1 MINFYGGP
9 KGENYVV
16 SHTFG
21 NTQELLKDLEL
32 GGASPV
38 DLNEIVMISYGL
50 PGSEKYEENMK
61 KDYSSDTIENF
72 YFTYNPYLEYYPSVE
87 HHFSTNGHSKLYT
100 ILDPRYETSY
110 NGIKNMMQFGGKYC
124 DICEDNKDRSV
135 WIKINLTGK
144 IKFKGKYIVKDAPDL
159 KYNFNLDSGYDPNTG
174 LGGSGITWHLA
185 SSIESAKKGEGEK
198 VFFPV
203 LRNPG
208 EEDYSLFN
216 ERSINYIQSSSFMT
230 IIPAQ
235 DDLRDSF
242 ISLDTNAIKDPEQ
255 EQLYAILEIHPQTAV
270 DFTDFVIDR
279 SGLQFNS
286 YNFNSCLY
294 QKVLKDT
301 INYDDPFMY
310 ITFQGSNFAYKFL
323 NSSIGSSPIINFNQD
338 ISFVDS
344 NILPSITKNTELSN
358 SRYQIFDLKLPYPST
373 IKSNE
378 DKNGNTYLQLKYQ
391 ETSENPEEEKIKE
404 QTIYMPTLNVDV
416 NSDGLNIT
424 FIKTDGISEKRSI
437 TIVPY
442 FKVENGNLFW
452 KIKGSDDSTYKDL
465 GAMPEGPQ
473 GDKGDKGDKG
483 DALQVTQQFS
493 VTVESNINNRISMV
507 DIAKTAFE
515 MAMNKK
521 YIDSTDIDQNYEVI
535 IGGINYTNSTLQIQ
549 ESYVMFFTLAAENN
563 NNFTFTYDSKKIQF
577 SYIPVS
583 DIGGNIKYI
592 SSTENKSLIL
602 NTSED
607 YNPKDKIYG
616 AEGLTAGET
625 NKIGTKVFDIVG
637 YEGTEGGV
645 GYYVLENAEAYYD
658 SMQKL
663 INNYTATDTEY
674 RGNIKL
680 RWSIRSQLNYDYAGE
695 ILGIEKNEKN
705 EIKLKVNNFFTN
717 EDNIGEPV
725 KYTSGR
731 TYNYGPRFNYCYP
744 LGYYIDKKTSGDMS
758 HTTDA
763 TLYICDHSEL
773 GTRELYGQ
781 SYSFG
786 KDNITQKDLSFQ
798 VGANNQ
804 GYNKYGITIGQ
815 NNISGYGNA
824 IFGRNINAGFAQMNI
839 SQGDYNTIGNY
850 AKYDAQFGWNLNSNY
865 DNQYQFG
872 KFNKNKKNNIVEIGY
887 GTDNANRKNIFEID
901 KDGKIYSNEKEV
913 LNDYNILPQLLPE
926 TTNLISLVTQFGE
939 KLIDVTIDSK
949 SYDHHFHGYYQ
960 IGNKNNILQN
970 EHIYLLMLDIYIET
984 SGVVSDG
991 QIGTDSNTFC
1001 ELLFEP
1007 NRSTDK
1013 LHFGKTFVGSYEK
1026 FSNKTQ
1032 TTYTIFYPFKYTS
1045 EITQYGIGFMEP
1057 GFNITYTYKNPRL
1070 YELYSL
1076 SEVENKNK
1084 QAKLSNY
1091 DLKSEGFTNIFGESQ
1106 LRSKDIDSTITN
1118 GIQNNIIMFTQD
1130 TSFENLFGDETNYL
1144 YNYSNEGYY
1153 IYEESKISKLKHL
1166 SYNTTLSYSKIKD
1179 DKTILLQ
1186 CDGLSHNQD
1195 VMISFNPEEG
1205 IRLDDYKKQK
1215 DVYDLIISNSYAK
1228 TVDGA
1233 VEIHI
1238 LDSNIIDISNTT
1250 ECPILI
1256 KVV

>member
-16 SHTFG
+16 SHIFG

-61 KDYSSDTIENF
+61 KDYSSDIIENF

-87 HHFSTNGHSKLYT
+87 HHFGTNGHNKLYT
-100 ILDPRYETSY
+100 ILDPRYEGSY
-110 NGIKNMMQFGGKYC
+110 NGIKNMMQSSTKNC
-124 DICEDNKDRSV
+124 KICEDNENGSV

-144 IKFKGKYIVKDAPDL
+144 IKFNGKFVLNDPKLQY
-159 KYNFNLDSGYDPNTG
+159 NLDTT
-174 LGGSGITWHLA
+174 GITWHLA
-185 SSIESAKKGEGEK
+185 SSIEKARNEEYPEGGGKITFK
-198 VFFPV
+198 VQTSGGTVNENLSNITSITEV
-203 LRNPG
+203 LQ
-208 EEDYSLFN
+208 STLFN
-216 ERSINYIQSSSFMT
+216 KGIT
-230 IIPAQ
+230 IE
-235 DDLRDSF
+235 
-242 ISLDTNAIKDPEQ
+242 NEKDHFKYFVIDNKPEQ
-255 EQLYAILEIHPQTAV
+255 QLYAILEIHPQTAV
-270 DFTDFVIDR
+270 DFTDFIIDR
-279 SGLQFNS
+279 SEIQFNS

-358 SRYQIFDLKLPYPST
+358 SRHQIFDLKLPYPST

-391 ETSENPEEEKIKE
+391 ETSEKPEEEKIKE
-404 QTIYMPTLNVDV
+404 QTIYMPTLSVDV

-424 FIKTDGISEKRSI
+424 FIKTNGTSEKRSI

-452 KIKGSDDSTYKDL
+452 KIKDSDDSTYKDL

-549 ESYVMFFTLAAENN
+549 ESYIMFFTLGTENN
-563 NNFTFTYDSKKIQF
+563 NNFTFTYDSKIIQF

-583 DIGGNIKYI
+583 EVGGNIKYI

-602 NTSED
+602 NTSEN
-607 YNPKDKIYG
+607 YNPKGQIYG

-625 NKIGTKVFDIVG
+625 NRIGTKVFDIIG
-637 YEGTEGGV
+637 YSGVEGGV
-645 GYYVLENAEAYYD
+645 GYYILANVTDECYD
-658 SMQKL
+658 SMSQL
-663 INNYTATDTEY
+663 ISNYTEADTEY

-695 ILGIEKNEKN
+695 ILGIQKENSKV
-705 EIKLKVNNFFTN
+705 KLYVNNFFTN
-717 EDNIGEPV
+717 EVNIGESV
-725 KYTSGR
+725 EEYTSGR

-744 LGYYIDKKTSGDMS
+744 LGYYIDKKTSGDTS
-758 HTTDA
+758 YTTNA
-763 TLYICDHSEL
+763 TLYICGHPEF
-773 GTRELYGQ
+773 GTKELYGQ

-786 KDNITQKDLSFQ
+786 KKNINQKELSFQ
-798 VGANNQ
+798 MGANNQ

-939 KLIDVTIDSK
+939 KLIDVTIDST
-949 SYDHHFHGYYQ
+949 SYGHHFHGYYQ

-970 EHIYLLMLDIYIET
+970 EHIYLLMLDIYIDK
-984 SGVVSDG
+984 SGVVPDG

-1026 FSNKTQ
+1026 FSKISKQ
-1032 TTYTIFYPFKYTS
+1032 TKYTIFYPFKYTS

-1070 YELYSL
+1070 YELYDL
-1076 SEVENKNK
+1076 SNMDTENNK
-1084 QAKLSNY
+1084 AKLSNY
-1091 DLKSEGFTNIFGESQ
+1091 DLKSESFINIFAESLLQ
-1106 LRSKDIDSTITN
+1106 SKDSTIMN
-1118 GIQNNIIMFTQD
+1118 GIQNNIITFTQD
-1130 TSFENLFGDETNYL
+1130 TSFENLFGDGKNYL

-1153 IYEESKISKLKHL
+1153 IYEESNISRLKHL
-1166 SYNTTLSYSKIKD
+1166 SYDTTLSYSKIKD
-1179 DKTILLQ
+1179 DKTISLQ
-1186 CDGLSHNQD
+1186 CNYLSHNQD
-1195 VMISFNPEEG
+1195 VMISFNPEER
-1205 IRLDDYKKQK
+1205 ISLQDYKKQK
-1215 DVYDLIISNSYAK
+1215 EVYESIISNSYAK

-1238 LDSNIIDISNTT
+1238 LDSKIIDTSNTT